1 MAEPAAMLSGDPAD
15 GIAILGAGL
24 AGLSLGVRLVEAGV
38 DVPITL
44 IEPRTAYTDDRTWG
58 FWETEPHP
66 FAHLVAERW
75 SAWRVSTPRAC
86 HLRTGATPYVRLP
99 AAAVYA
105 DALQRLAAAGNV
117 TRRTGVRVIGLDG
130 DGIRLDDGA
139 RLRAGVVY
147 DGRPPDGWA
156 LHGDGAGR
164 GPRLLQQ
171 FVGQRVRTNA
181 PTFEPDAVELMDFR
195 LSQRHGIAFLY
206 VLPSAPCEALVEA
219 TVFAARPIGAAALDR
234 LLADGLAA
242 RCAAAGS
249 RVTRVLGRERGAIPI
264 GTRAGAPRGATG
276 YAYLAIQRH
285 VAALARDAAAGRPRP
300 RAIRRAGTDWLDRV
314 FLARLLRAPEA
325 GPDLLARLFDQVP
338 AERLVRFLMERGGP
352 IDHLAVMS
360 ALPTLPLLRAAL
372 AVGLP
377 WTADAAPAARRA

>member
-1 MAEPAAMLSGDPAD
+1 M
-15 GIAILGAGL
+15 
-24 AGLSLGVRLVEAGV
+24 
-38 DVPITL
+38 
-44 IEPRTAYTDDRTWG
+44 
-58 FWETEPHP
+58 
-66 FAHLVAERW
+66 
-75 SAWRVSTPRAC
+75 
-86 HLRTGATPYVRLP
+86 
-99 AAAVYA
+99 
-105 DALQRLAAAGNV
+105 
-117 TRRTGVRVIGLDG
+117 
-130 DGIRLDDGA
+130 
-139 RLRAGVVY
+139 
-147 DGRPPDGWA
+147 
-156 LHGDGAGR
+156 
-164 GPRLLQQ
+164 
-171 FVGQRVRTNA
+171 RTNA
-181 PTFEPDAVELMDFR
+181 LTFEPDAVELMDFR

-219 TVFAARPIGAAALDR
+219 TVFAARPIGAAALDG